1 MSRIL
6 PLAFSSFVS
15 MALFAIVV
23 RGYVPTPDGVSEQT
37 KSLESA
43 LITNAIATADD
54 SDATAKIRTV
64 SLEPSP
70 SYHHSLSKPIE
81 VSARQFDRLVWNRG
95 LVLVKF
101 GADWC
106 GPCRKVVPEL
116 SQLAADNAG
125 KLTVLTVDVDKE
137 QRLADKHNVGPIPRM
152 LLFRNGVQIDH
163 WTGYQS
169 AGEMQRGIDRAIAS
183 TPKGKVQANPF

>member
-6 PLAFSSFVS
+6 AFAFSSLVAFILLVAVTQSLIPTRTGVQEQPSTHAALVTDAPGVVESVDVDAEPVS
-15 MALFAIVV
+15 
-23 RGYVPTPDGVSEQT
+23 YETTPSH
-37 KSLESA
+37 LHPPA
-43 LITNAIATADD
+43 
-54 SDATAKIRTV
+54 R
-64 SLEPSP
+64 
-70 SYHHSLSKPIE
+70 PIE
-81 VSARQFDRLVWNRG
+81 VSERQFDRLIWDKG

-116 SQLAADNAG
+116 QRIAEQNTG

-137 QRLADKHNVGPIPRM
+137 RRLAEKHNVGSIPRL
-152 LLFRNGVQIDH
+152 LLFRNGAQIDD

-169 AGEMQRGIDRAIAS
+169 AAQIQQGIERAIAS
-183 TPKGKVQANPF
+183 QPKGRIQSNPF